1 MPSGNRIRGDVV
13 EVEVREGALGYE
25 RALKK
30 FSVMWKN
37 SGLVRELRF
46 REQNPS
52 RSDRRREK
60 ARRAAARRTRRPH

>member
-1 MPSGNRIRGDVV
+1 MPSGSF
-13 EVEVREGALGYE
+13 VRKDDLTVYIAEGSNFE
-25 RALKK
+25 KALKK

-37 SGLVRELRF
+37 SGLVRDLRF

-60 ARRAAARRTRRPH
+60 ARRAAARRTRGPH